1 MKDSFII
8 STSLTCTIGLQASF
22 LQRIT
27 HRQSI
32 AFDFPQK
39 MPELWGTLYI
49 PNALFPAEIFRGS
62 GVTCSFERAYPD
74 LVVYSPDFSG
84 SQALSSCIPSALG
97 TRRLIMSS
105 YWGRRVR
112 TEREF
117 HSAKSG
123 EIRSETLRSWRFSG
137 AGPIGQRCSVVDS
150 QLSSH
155 TFIFRPPPTI
165 HPTPLLMISL
175 PARIP
180 LHP

>member
-1 MKDSFII
+1 MHCFQLKSSGD
-8 STSLTCTIGLQASF
+8 
-22 LQRIT
+22 R
-27 HRQSI
+27 
-32 AFDFPQK
+32 
-39 MPELWGTLYI
+39 
-49 PNALFPAEIFRGS
+49 

-117 HSAKSG
+117 HSAESG

-137 AGPIGQRCSVVDS
+137 AGPIGQRCSVVE
-150 QLSSH
+150 
-155 TFIFRPPPTI
+155 RCYVRCTI
-165 HPTPLLMISL
+165 AAIDNDMGWYYISCKVCGTKLDMLHNNVHPGGTYELDVRCMLYCSKCKMLNPKLKL
-175 PARIP
+175 RY
-180 LHP
+180 